1 MVKAQHEGA
10 DGRSTEEVAREAVG
24 VALEEAQR
32 AAVEEAMRV
41 AREWPT
47 VRENQGKYLGKQ
59 GKQEAAEL
67 VSLRRAGAAEQG
79 DESDEDIPHKHT
91 DFCYERD
98 ARRGPGRYFVCE
110 K

>member
-24 VALEEAQR
+24 VSLEEEQR

-41 AREWPT
+41 AQEWST
-47 VRENQGKYLGKQ
+47 VRENQ